1 MAALIDHRPDGMTV
15 HQTCWLQD
23 LMDKFDM
30 KIDVVCYQV
39 VRYDKTLLP
48 IGMPGNMEIRPVTPD
63 MYDDVVKG
71 TFLLTGGYHT
81 LTPAEVHEILVESE

>member
-1 MAALIDHRPDGMTV
+1 
-15 HQTCWLQD
+15 
-23 LMDKFDM
+23 
-30 KIDVVCYQV
+30 
-39 VRYDKTLLP
+39 
-48 IGMPGNMEIRPVTPD
+48 

>member
-1 MAALIDHRPDGMTV
+1 MKNPRLSGDSLGNVRITV
-15 HQTCWLQD
+15 PSNCQTSELG
-23 LMDKFDM
+23 L
-30 KIDVVCYQV
+30 
-39 VRYDKTLLP
+39 
-48 IGMPGNMEIRPVTPD
+48 TPD